1 MDEIMRA
8 ELMAYCRIDELD
20 SGEATLLEEMYD
32 DAVSQMED
40 AGVSVPPDGTTRR
53 CKYNQCTKAI
63 VLDSY
68 DNRGSTS
75 ASPISD
81 NPAFRK
87 RIMQLK
93 LTEPD
98 LTSGSDAS
106 TEG

>member
-1 MDEIMRA
+1 
-8 ELMAYCRIDELD
+8 MAYCRIDELD
-20 SGEATLLEEMYD
+20 ASEEALLEELYN
-32 DAVSQMED
+32 DAVSQLED
-40 AGVSVPPDGTTRR
+40 AGITKPADGTPRR
-53 CKYNQCTKAI
+53 YKYNQCIKAI

-75 ASPISD
+75 ASQISD

-98 LTSGSDAS
+98 SISGSDTA